1 MIGFCVW
8 IIYFFIICKKYSLM
22 KNLNIFYLIFNLLL
36 YFILKKN
43 LYVVLLSLF
52 VYILKYYKYYKI

>member
-36 YFILKKN
+36 YFILKLN
-43 LYVVLLSLF
+43 VDV
-52 VYILKYYKYYKI
+52 